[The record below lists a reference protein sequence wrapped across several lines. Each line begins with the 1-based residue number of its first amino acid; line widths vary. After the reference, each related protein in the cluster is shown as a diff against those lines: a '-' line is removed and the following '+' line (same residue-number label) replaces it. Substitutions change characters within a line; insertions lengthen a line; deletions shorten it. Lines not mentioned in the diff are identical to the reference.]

1 MEEICYTLVLNKGR
15 DEGYDVRE
23 LSKED
28 FIRETARLLPKPQR
42 IFCGLGDFLEIGD
55 YNNLLDSIFFEKEAV
70 KFEVLLDRINRK
82 MTEKGSIPSSFLKL
96 AVYFPDFLLKGV
108 PTFCASTIGKKS
120 RLTPGARNLIK
131 YLQDYPILFL
141 TAMPYEIAIEFVRRV
156 GLDEENL
163 IASMYRVN
171 KDNHGR
177 TVYAGGIERFISG
190 DRKSIEIEKRL
201 AGEDLRETDVVYMG
215 RGEAGVKTFNTV
227 NSIAFNPSDTIIPV
241 SKITLYG
248 SSLESLLVLFNFEGE
263 LDRYLLSS
271 QYEEFFPSLVVYS
284 AKREKSPA
292 LIELEKEHRQLQNNI
307 IGQRIEYEGE
317 SYYSVERDIEV
328 EFGASTFDIKKIR
341 EEISARMERYHQ
353 NPDEFA
359 GKVYVMA
366 RERYRALCEWKQSKI
381 WNPMPANGQ

>member
-1 MEEICYTLVLNKGR
+1 MEEINYTLILNRGR
-15 DEGYDVRE
+15 DEGYEVRE
-23 LSKED
+23 LSRED
-28 FIRETARLLPKPQR
+28 FIREASRLLPRPKR

-55 YNNLLDSIFFEKEAV
+55 YNNLLDSIFFEKEGV
-70 KFEVLLDRINRK
+70 KFEALLDRINRK
-82 MTEKGSIPSSFLKL
+82 MSEKGSIPSSFLKL

-131 YLQDYPILFL
+131 YLQDFPIIFL

-156 GLDEENL
+156 GLNDDNL
-163 IASMYRVN
+163 ISTVYRVE
-171 KDNHGR
+171 KDDHGR
-177 TVYAGGIERFISG
+177 DVYAGGIERFISG

-201 AGEDLRETDVVYMG
+201 AAENLKETDVVYMG

-227 NSIAFNPSDTIIPV
+227 NSVAFNPSDSIIPV

-263 LDRYLLSS
+263 LERYLLSN
-271 QYEEFFPSLVVYS
+271 QYEEFLPSCVVYS
-284 AKREKSPA
+284 EKREKSPA
-292 LIELEKEHRQLQNNI
+292 LIEIEREHRQLQNNI

-328 EFGASTFDIKKIR
+328 EFGASTFDIKKVR
-341 EEISARMERYHQ
+341 DEISQRMKKYHQ

-366 RERYRALCEWKQSKI
+366 RERYRSL
-381 WNPMPANGQ
+381 

>member
-1 MEEICYTLVLNKGR
+1 MDEIRYTLVLNRGR

-23 LSKED
+23 LPKED
-28 FIRETARLLPKPQR
+28 FIRETARLLPKPKR

-70 KFEVLLDRINRK
+70 KFEALLDRINRK
-82 MTEKGSIPSSFLKL
+82 MSEKGSIPSSFLKL
-96 AVYFPDFLLKGV
+96 AVYFPDFLLKNV

-131 YLQDYPILFL
+131 YLQDYPIIFL

-156 GLDEENL
+156 GLDSENL
-163 IASMYRVN
+163 ISTVYRVMQ
-171 KDNHGR
+171 DDHRR
-177 TVYAGGIERFISG
+177 TLYAGGIERFISG
-190 DRKSIEIEKRL
+190 DRKSLEIEKRMASENL
-201 AGEDLRETDVVYMG
+201 GETDVVYMG
-215 RGEAGVKTFNTV
+215 RGEAGVKTFYTV
-227 NSIAFNPSDTIIPV
+227 NSIAFNPSDSIIPV

-263 LDRYLLSS
+263 LDRYLLSN
-271 QYEEFFPSLVVYS
+271 QYEEFLPSLVVYS
-284 AKREKSPA
+284 EKREKSPA

-328 EFGASTFDIKKIR
+328 EFGASTFDIKKVR

-353 NPDEFA
+353 NPDEFSN
-359 GKVYVMA
+359 KVYVMA
-366 RERYRALCEWKQSKI
+366 RERYWSLI
-381 WNPMPANGQ
+381 